1 MSSLAQ
7 AKTLG
12 GIGSI
17 LIILSV
23 VPSAGPLLAIIGL
36 VLVLVAV
43 KYISD
48 AVGDRSI
55 FNNMIVAVVLAIV
68 GLAVGAFLLF
78 ASLFSIIGLSG
89 FTQPGPSF
97 NGADFAALF
106 VTLALALV
114 IIWAFFLASSI
125 FYRRSFNTIASRLN
139 VRMFGTA
146 ALLYLIGAAL
156 TVVLVGLVLV
166 LVAGILQIIAF
177 FSIPEQIPS
186 PTQPST
192 TAPV

>member
-1 MSSLAQ
+1 MTLTSDPASASLGTVLWASSATLAGAWNPAVRQPWKAYLFRFHRGGSMSSLAQ

-78 ASLFSIIGLSG
+78 
-89 FTQPGPSF
+89 
-97 NGADFAALF
+97 
-106 VTLALALV
+106 
-114 IIWAFFLASSI
+114 
-125 FYRRSFNTIASRLN
+125 
-139 VRMFGTA
+139 
-146 ALLYLIGAAL
+146 
-156 TVVLVGLVLV
+156 
-166 LVAGILQIIAF
+166 
-177 FSIPEQIPS
+177 
-186 PTQPST
+186 
-192 TAPV
+192 